1 MCEGISNIQTEK
13 AFKELNDQGIDESF
27 VVVFPAN
34 HMNRFRDY
42 KTMIFEKK
50 GKNPFIIANTDSSDK
65 DGTHWW
71 SIMDIDPKTDLFF
84 FIRLVLMA

>member
-1 MCEGISNIQTEK
+1 MQRNSNIQTEK

-42 KTMIFEKK
+42 KTMVFEKRERI
-50 GKNPFIIANTDSSDK
+50 PLS
-65 DGTHWW
+65 
-71 SIMDIDPKTDLFF
+71 
-84 FIRLVLMA
+84 